1 MIQRRDFYY
10 VEIILDSPLS
20 LGNGVN
26 NNTDQDILV
35 DKEGNPFIP
44 GTSIAGVFTD
54 YLRRSTE
61 DDNGKK
67 KEKEEFFQPKKKKQY
82 IQSPVFFS
90 DAILKNSF
98 KRDTRDGIKLKDD
111 QKLTKDGAK
120 YDFEV
125 VEKGTQFVFRIEII
139 NRDNTEDVYK
149 VYVDQCLKA
158 MNDGLILFGAKT
170 TRGLG
175 KVKIISLKYKAF
187 TKENAKDYISF
198 EPLDESMYDDYS
210 VEQIELN
217 PLYVTIKLD
226 LQLQGGISIRKY
238 NANAQEEDF
247 HHITNKNHQPV
258 IPGTSWNGLIR
269 KQFNYYYEHILNHDE
284 GITNELFGYVDE
296 KKNKAIKSKI
306 IIEEH
311 VINGGEEVVVIRNS
325 IDRFSG
331 GTVERRLFTER
342 THYYGDTQLVIHIPE
357 EYKNEDVM
365 IAFEC
370 IIQDIDNG
378 FIALGGQTAVG
389 RGLFKVVRKEGI

>member
-35 DKEGNPFIP
+35 DKKGNPFIP

-54 YLRRSTE
+54 YLRRTSTE
-61 DDNGKK
+61 DDTEKK
-67 KEKEEFFQPKKKKQY
+67 KEKGEFFQPKKKKQY

-90 DAILKNSF
+90 DAVLKNTF
-98 KRDTRDGIKLKDD
+98 KKDTRDGIKLKDE

-125 VEKGTQFVFRIEII
+125 IEKGTKFVFRIEII
-139 NRDNTEDVYK
+139 NRDNTEDIYK
-149 VYVDQCLKA
+149 GYVDQCLKA
-158 MNDGLILFGAKT
+158 MDEGLILFGAKT

-175 KVKIISLKYKAF
+175 KVKITSLKYKSF
-187 TKENAKDYISF
+187 TKDNARDYIKF
-198 EPLDESMYDDYS
+198 KPFNEFMYDDYS
-210 VEQIELN
+210 LDDIELD

-247 HHITNKNHQPV
+247 HHITNKNNQPV

-269 KQFNYYYEHILNHDE
+269 KQFKYYYEDILHHSEDD
-284 GITNELFGYVDE
+284 TNKLFGVVDN
-296 KKNKAIKSKI
+296 KKAIKSKI

-311 VINGGEEVVVIRNS
+311 VINGGEEVIMTRNS

-365 IAFEC
+365 TAFEC

-389 RGLFKVVRKEGI
+389 RGLFKVVCKEGI